1 MTTDDED
8 PECLAMDWVD
18 TEIEICLDS
27 GCCEH
32 VMDLGDAPG
41 YSAFIT
47 ESPGSKRQQQFIVG
61 NGARVPN
68 EGQLLLNMESSTTA
82 GVMKLQS
89 CFQVAEV
96 TRPLM
101 SVSRVCDQGLECR
114 FTETEAR
121 VMSKSGKTLVSF
133 QRQGGLYI
141 SKMRLKP
148 PEGFGGPPR

>member
-1 MTTDDED
+1 
-8 PECLAMDWVD
+8 
-18 TEIEICLDS
+18 
-27 GCCEH
+27 
-32 VMDLGDAPG
+32 MDLGDAPG
-41 YSAFIT
+41 YSTFLT

-68 EGQLLLNMESSTTA
+68 EGQLLLNMESSTTT

-114 FTETEAR
+114 FTESEA
-121 VMSKSGKTLVSF
+121 LVIDSDKAGCTYL
-133 QRQGGLYI
+133 RCG
-141 SKMRLKP
+141 
-148 PEGFGGPPR
+148 